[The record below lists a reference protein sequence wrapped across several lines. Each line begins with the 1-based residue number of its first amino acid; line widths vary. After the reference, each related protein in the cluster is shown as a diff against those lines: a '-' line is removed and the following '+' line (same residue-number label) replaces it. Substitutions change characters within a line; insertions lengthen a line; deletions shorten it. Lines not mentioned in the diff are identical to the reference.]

1 MKKYIYLLFLFFSFA
16 SFSAVFGSV
25 KVQGK
30 VIRYDKKT
38 VTLSNDQKTI
48 TFPREVFPKSVP
60 LRTGY
65 SATAVFKNMEELEK
79 ALSIK
84 K

>member
-1 MKKYIYLLFLFFSFA
+1 MKICQYLLLLFFSFA

-30 VIRYDKKT
+30 VIKYDQKT
-38 VTLSNDQKTI
+38 VTLSNDKKTI
-48 TFPREVFPKSVP
+48 TLPRGFFAKSAP

-65 SATAVFKNMEELEK
+65 SATAVFKNIEELEK
-79 ALSIK
+79 ALNTK